1 MTILHLL
8 MGAEGG
14 GCERNCLL
22 YCENSGGFRHAVMTL
37 GPAGEMTAP
46 WQRVAATVR
55 HLDILGL
62 SRPARARRVHAAVGE
77 LPEGPAVAMLWHG
90 MLEMPFLL
98 HALRDWRGPV
108 FAHAGNP
115 QTTPTRLIDLRFLV
129 AERLWLSPHRPTFV
143 CCSQYVARSLG
154 MSWYLRRFR
163 REAVPNGVRPLAGL
177 EHRPRAIAAGEPCTV
192 GMLARLDWIKDHAT
206 VLRAVARARER
217 LPGLRLEFAGD
228 GPEKERLRALA
239 AELGLADVVRFLGN
253 VGAIYDTLAGWDVF
267 VYATSVHEGF
277 GNALAEA
284 LTCGLP
290 AVVTDVGPI
299 REVCGGDDE
308 GAAVCVPP
316 ACPEAMAAVL
326 VALVPDLP
334 RRQALGAAARR
345 RAERELSARTYADR
359 YERIFTR
366 GLREGTH

>member
-22 YCENSGGFRHAVMTL
+22 FCENSGGFRHTVMTL

-46 WQRVAATVR
+46 WQRVVAEIR
-55 HLDILGL
+55 HLDVLGL
-62 SRPARARRVHAAVGE
+62 SRPAWAGRVRAAVGE
-77 LPEGPAVAMLWHG
+77 LAEVPAAVMLWHG

-115 QTTPTRLIDLRFLV
+115 QTTPARGIDLRFLV
-129 AERLWLSPHRPTFV
+129 AERLWPSPHRPTFV

-163 REAVPNGVRPLAGL
+163 REAVPNGVRPLAGP
-177 EHRPRAIAAGEPCTV
+177 EHRPRAIAAEETCTV

-206 VLRAVARARER
+206 VLRAVARARQR
-217 LPGLRLEFAGD
+217 LPRLRLEFAGD

-239 AELGLADVVRFLGN
+239 AELGIADAVRFLGN
-253 VGAIYDTLAGWDVF
+253 VGVIYNTLAGWDIF
-267 VYATSVHEGF
+267 VYATSIHEGF

-308 GAAVCVPP
+308 AAALCVPP
-316 ACPEAMAAVL
+316 ADPEAIAEAI
-326 VALVPDLP
+326 VALIPDLP
-334 RRQALGAAARR
+334 RRQALGAAARQ
-345 RAERELSARTYADR
+345 RAEGEFGAGVYAAR
-359 YERIFTR
+359 YERIFAC
-366 GLREGTH
+366 GLREDAR